1 MTKHITSVNLDPE
14 TKEISTR
21 MQKAGINRS
30 DFIRECLRR
39 WNAQESST
47 HLHPTT
53 TPKCL
58 PSSRS
63 GVCPI
68 CWPHGPPDHE
78 AWLYYRSQGGRTQIN
93 TTSTFNTEPVYE
105 YHDYPTA
112 WIEEKAREASTPNF
126 RIPEMSASNGGV
138 QTYHPPPGKWLRSL
152 LWERNFLRRAFL
164 MLKLQIRLKSR
175 ARRSER
181 N

>member
-1 MTKHITSVNLDPE
+1 MKHITSVNLDPE

-39 WNAQESST
+39 WNALESST

-58 PSSRS
+58 PSSRA

-68 CWPHGPPDHE
+68 CWPDGPPPQE
-78 AWLYYRSQGGRTQIN
+78 SWLFYRSQGGRTQIN
-93 TTSTFNTEPVYE
+93 TTSTFNPEPVYE

-138 QTYHPPPGKWLRSL
+138 TTYHPPPGKWLRSL
-152 LWERNFLRRAFL
+152 LSKRFFLKGACRRL
-164 MLKLQIRLKSR
+164 KRPRRLKLRLRSTSR
-175 ARRSER
+175 K
-181 N
+181 